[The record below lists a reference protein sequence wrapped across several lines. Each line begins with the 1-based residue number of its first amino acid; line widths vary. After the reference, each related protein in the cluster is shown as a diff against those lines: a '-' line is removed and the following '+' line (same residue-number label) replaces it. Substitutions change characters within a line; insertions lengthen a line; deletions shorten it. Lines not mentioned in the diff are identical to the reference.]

1 MNSNDDLIANVYEYF
16 LKAYGQATPN
26 GPGGEILAFEP
37 MGFSPSCSTLADGAA
52 LSMSQQEVSLFADV
66 LPVLDG
72 GTFRH
77 TGRTVSVQYSLLLE
91 AAQPTSS
98 ASIDSFS
105 ALKKQAKEAY
115 DNAPSDGEL
124 GGPKLTG
131 ATPVDWYDVTK
142 AANWNTYN
150 YDSSQA
156 GPAQPAAPRAPN
168 VHVVWRVLPLQAS
181 VAQRPAVQAPVEHGI
196 PITVAHPG
204 FMAAPAANT
213 MMVNHA
219 AAPAPAMV
227 PSAFVSVHRNQF
239 NSRASVAAVAAQ
251 TAPQPVAT
259 TKFTISFDYC
269 LVRLRRSWLSGDFLT
284 AAGWYVPG
292 KAAGDC
298 TAGGQLN
305 TGGFAVVP
313 TAFIAVKN
321 LNINAA
327 LPAGVTADAG
337 SAAAFGPFSLL
348 GSSPNQQGALVDP
361 GLQVI
366 AWICSV
372 QPALPPDA
380 DPSLP
385 TLGGAVST
393 AISGNGTDKNNAAG
407 TALGDAINAATG
419 AAPQKDQ
426 AVINATVNSSVGAV
440 NEVRNLFAAFGHG
453 DQTKDSNG

>member
-1 MNSNDDLIANVYEYF
+1 MIA
-16 LKAYGQATPN
+16 
-26 GPGGEILAFEP
+26 
-37 MGFSPSCSTLADGAA
+37 
-52 LSMSQQEVSLFADV
+52 
-66 LPVLDG
+66 
-72 GTFRH
+72 
-77 TGRTVSVQYSLLLE
+77 
-91 AAQPTSS
+91 
-98 ASIDSFS
+98 
-105 ALKKQAKEAY
+105 
-115 DNAPSDGEL
+115 
-124 GGPKLTG
+124 
-131 ATPVDWYDVTK
+131 
-142 AANWNTYN
+142 
-150 YDSSQA
+150 
-156 GPAQPAAPRAPN
+156 
-168 VHVVWRVLPLQAS
+168 
-181 VAQRPAVQAPVEHGI
+181 
-196 PITVAHPG
+196 
-204 FMAAPAANT
+204 
-213 MMVNHA
+213 
-219 AAPAPAMV
+219 
-227 PSAFVSVHRNQF
+227 
-239 NSRASVAAVAAQ
+239 
-251 TAPQPVAT
+251 QPVA
-259 TKFTISFDYC
+259 S
-269 LVRLRRSWLSGDFLT
+269 
-284 AAGWYVPG
+284 
-292 KAAGDC
+292 
-298 TAGGQLN
+298 LN

-385 TLGGAVST
+385 TLGGALST

-440 NEVRNLFAAFGHG
+440 NEIRNLFAAFGHG